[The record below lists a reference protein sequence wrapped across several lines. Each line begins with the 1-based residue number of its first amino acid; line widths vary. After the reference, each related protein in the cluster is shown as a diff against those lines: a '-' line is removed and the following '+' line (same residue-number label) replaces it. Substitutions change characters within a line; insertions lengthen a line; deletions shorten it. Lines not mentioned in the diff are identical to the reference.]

1 MTGLQVFQVLK
12 ARMGEKEAEA
22 FVTYVDTTLKGNRNE
37 LLEEFRRIFATKED
51 LARFATKEDL
61 AQLRG
66 ELHKGLSD
74 VRGELA
80 SVKGGLEVKIADVK
94 SDVIR
99 WMFAFFVTMLIAIL
113 GLYFKK

>member
-12 ARMGEKEAEA
+12 AKMGEREAEA
-22 FVTYVDTTLKGNRNE
+22 FVTYVDTTLKDNRNE
-37 LLEEFRRIFATKED
+37 LLEACRRTFAS
-51 LARFATKEDL
+51 KEDL
-61 AQLRG
+61 AQIRG
-66 ELHKGLSD
+66 ELGAGIAN

-80 SVKGGLEVKIADVK
+80 TVKGELEVKISDVK

-99 WMFAFFVTMLIAIL
+99 WMFAFFITMLIAIL